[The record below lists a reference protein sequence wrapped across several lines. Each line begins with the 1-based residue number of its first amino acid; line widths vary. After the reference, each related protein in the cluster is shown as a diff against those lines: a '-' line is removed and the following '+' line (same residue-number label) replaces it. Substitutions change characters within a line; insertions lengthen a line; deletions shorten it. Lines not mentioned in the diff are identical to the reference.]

1 MALTAAE
8 EAYIRENAGDSGITP
23 KLADATLQA
32 IYDDAEQGNSDLDRT
47 VYFAI
52 RRLYAIAVREFV
64 SVSSP
69 VTGMAV
75 ARSPFSHY
83 ERLLKLWGDITGIGL
98 GQSIGSA
105 HTNTYRADS
114 LQTEEPTY
122 ERSSTDEDI

>member
-1 MALTAAE
+1 MALTATQLS
-8 EAYIRENAGDSGITP
+8 YIRENTGDNSTTP
-23 KLADATLQA
+23 KLTTASLQA
-32 IYDDAEQGNSDLDRT
+32 IYDDANEGNGDLKHT
-47 VYFAI
+47 VYYALV
-52 RRLYAIAVREFV
+52 RLYALAVREFA

-105 HTNTYRADS
+105 YTNTYRADS

-122 ERSSTDEDI
+122 EHSSTDADA